1 MCVNYLSVPRAVAE
15 DVFAASFVT
24 ADHWPPELYRD
35 YLGPIIIGD
44 ERGRRRG
51 LVASF
56 GLVPKAKL
64 PPGRHFD
71 TMNAR
76 DDTVGQLRNYRP
88 FWLRGQRCLVPMQ
101 AFFEPNWEQEQHVR
115 WRIGMADDSPF
126 AVAGLYR
133 HWEEPDGSVGTSFTQ
148 LTINADDHALMRR
161 MHRPGEEKRSLVIV
175 PARDYDDWLSC
186 RDPERARSFL
196 RPYPAEAM
204 KGEPAPKQPPRPR
217 QPEAPLTAAQAG
229 PAAPA
234 QAELF

>member
-1 MCVNYLSVPRAVAE
+1 MCVNYLSVPREVAE
-15 DVFAASFVT
+15 GVFDASFG
-24 ADHWPPELYRD
+24 AAGHWPGGELYRD

-51 LVASF
+51 LLASF
-56 GLVPKAKL
+56 GLVPKAKM

-88 FWLRGQRCLVPMQ
+88 FWLRGQLCLVPMA

-133 HWEEPDGSVGTSFTQ
+133 QWEAPDGSVSTSFTQ
-148 LTINADDHALMRR
+148 LTINADDHPLMRR
-161 MHRPGEEKRSLVIV
+161 LHRPGEEKRSLVIV
-175 PARDYDDWLSC
+175 PASDYDDWLSC
-186 RDPERARSFL
+186 RDPERARGFL

-204 KGEPAPKQPPRPR
+204 KGEPAPKAVPPRAAK
-217 QPEAPLTAAQAG
+217 QEAAPEAP
-229 PAAPA
+229 PA